1 MTGEDVQLA
10 VDSSYTAQKNWARYT
25 AKVVY

>member
-1 MTGEDVQLA
+1 MTEEDVQLA
-10 VDSSYTAQKNWARYT
+10 VESSYTAQKYWARYT